1 MIGVLVVGDV
11 INDLVVRPTGASAV
25 DTDIAAEVSS
35 VPGGSGANQVSWLAA
50 LGVPVRLAARVGIA
64 DAGIHLGLLAR
75 AGVDSALSVDPD
87 VATGSIVV
95 IVADDGTRSMFTDR
109 GANARL
115 DADCLPPALLDGMG
129 HLHVTGHTFVEPGA
143 RAAVVSLWQ
152 SAGAAGLSR
161 SVDVGSAG
169 FLGAFGSEFLD
180 WTRGADVVFANPAEG
195 RIVTGLDETASR
207 DEVITALLQH
217 APVVVLKL
225 GPEGSVVAAGAAI
238 VVCPPTGGL
247 IVDPT
252 GAGDAFCAGFLAS
265 WLEGAGLP
273 EAGASA
279 TRAAAAAM
287 ARVGGRPALG
297 PDPGEA
303 NAPTMARAGGRP
315 SLGPDPEEANAAASG
330 ATAAPSDE
338 VGGAPIT
345 GPPWERLR
353 QAARAASETAYAP
366 YSGLRVG
373 AAGLTDGGDVLIGC
387 NVENASFG
395 LTLCAECGLVSA
407 LRAAAKE
414 RLVAVSVVAQD
425 GEPLTP
431 CGRCRQLLLD
441 NGGPDLL
448 VDRGPAVDPISLGEL
463 LPGAFGP
470 GELAERR
477 EP

>member
-11 INDLVVRPTGASAV
+11 INDVVVRPTGASAV

-95 IVADDGTRSMFTDR
+95 IVGDDGTRSMFTDR

-180 WTRGADVVFANPAEG
+180 WTRGADVIFANPAEG

-297 PDPGEA
+297 PDPG
-303 NAPTMARAGGRP
+303 
-315 SLGPDPEEANAAASG
+315 EANAAASG

>member
-11 INDLVVRPTGASAV
+11 INDVVVRPTGASAV

-95 IVADDGTRSMFTDR
+95 IVGDDGTRSMFTDR

-115 DADCLPPALLDGMG
+115 DAASLPPALLDGMG

-180 WTRGADVVFANPAEG
+180 WTRGADVIFANPAEG

-297 PDPGEA
+297 PDPG
-303 NAPTMARAGGRP
+303 
-315 SLGPDPEEANAAASG
+315 EANAAASG